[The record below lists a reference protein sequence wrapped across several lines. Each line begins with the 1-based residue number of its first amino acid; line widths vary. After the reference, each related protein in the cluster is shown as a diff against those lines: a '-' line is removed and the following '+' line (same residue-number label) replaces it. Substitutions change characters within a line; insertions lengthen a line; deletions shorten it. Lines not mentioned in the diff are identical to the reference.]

1 MPLKAINTIPS
12 SHFFKARMI
21 KQLFFFALISDPR
34 VGTDER
40 LVTFSENSCFL
51 CVSLSYTWL
60 AQTTSHYYQFSHYKQ
75 FLISCHLIL
84 NCKCALLGGSL

>member
-21 KQLFFFALISDPR
+21 KQLFFFVLISDPR

-40 LVTFSENSCFL
+40 LVTFSENSCFV
-51 CVSLSYTWL
+51 CVIFLVLYLACTNDQSLL
-60 AQTTSHYYQFSHYKQ
+60 PVF
-75 FLISCHLIL
+75 
-84 NCKCALLGGSL
+84 AL

>member
-21 KQLFFFALISDPR
+21 KQLFFFVLISDPR

-40 LVTFSENSCFL
+40 LVTFSENSHFL
-51 CVSLSYTWL
+51 CVIFPCLIPGLHKRPVIITSFRIINNFSL
-60 AQTTSHYYQFSHYKQ
+60 AV
-75 FLISCHLIL
+75 IS
-84 NCKCALLGGSL
+84 S